1 MSTEKSP
8 VRIEIERQILAALS
22 ESDRPMTLRE
32 LAPIADAAEGPQQLA
47 RILGYMRR
55 DGMIVNG
62 PEVQPGEPGGLSGKG
77 ARVVA
82 SYWLSQFYLTV
93 MQQDIEPMTNPEPA
107 ILQGK
112 SADIDLIAALKMSAA
127 EDDDGEACLD
137 AADASHNSDEFEWTP
152 EMIAGL
158 NTCADNFDFERDVLE
173 LREIAEQ
180 AALDAA
186 DALIRGSHLRAWEAV
201 QRLHRAVT
209 TFTSDY
215 V

>member
-1 MSTEKSP
+1 MDGAGGRRMSNDKSP
-8 VRIEIERQILAALS
+8 VRIEVERQILAALS

-62 PEVQPGEPGGLSGKG
+62 PEVHPGEPGGLSGKG

-82 SYWLSQFYLTV
+82 SYQLNEDCV
-93 MQQDIEPMTNPEPA
+93 MNSEPA

-127 EDDDGEACLD
+127 EDDAESSGHVEIQ
-137 AADASHNSDEFEWTP
+137 ADDRVGIE
-152 EMIAGL
+152 
-158 NTCADNFDFERDVLE
+158 FERDVLV
-173 LREIAEQ
+173 LREIAEH

-186 DALIRGSHLRAWEAV
+186 DALIRNSPVRAWEAMLRV
-201 QRLHRAVT
+201 HRAVVG
-209 TFTSDY
+209 FSEDY